1 MTAPAHGS
9 PSSPGSPGTLSS
21 RLVRGAGVIIVSS
34 VMFTFISYWR
44 TAAVVLCDLASTAYY
59 IGGAV
64 EQAIGPAAP
73 WFILA
78 VMLFSY
84 AVRSVYIESCSLFV
98 RGGVYKVVKEALG
111 GFLGKLSVSALMFD
125 YVLTGPTSGVSAG
138 QYIMGLLLD
147 SLKIIWPNMDI
158 PDDTA
163 KDIKRW
169 GAVLIA
175 CAVTLYF
182 FRQNLIGIHESS
194 GKALKI
200 MQATTVMA
208 VLIIGWCILT
218 LIVQGLPPGNSMP
231 SPIPDLQRKVEYE
244 EVERV
249 NPSTGKPENVW
260 KQERDPQT
268 GKMVLVPKTEEEL
281 EVVNPTTGAKETI
294 WATEA
299 EVVNPATGKKEKV
312 WKTADDKVVLKK
324 DLVRR
329 TGKERPAPKI
339 NEAIKALR
347 LQEDPLGFIGRWFP
361 NLADWIRNPS
371 SWLSLVGLIG
381 LFIAFGHSILAMSG
395 EETLAQVYRE
405 VESPKLP
412 NFKKA
417 AFIVFV
423 YSLGLT
429 ATISFMAV
437 LLIPDNVR
445 MKDYSEN
452 LIGGLAM
459 NVWGHPYVKLALNAF
474 VVVVGFLILSGA
486 VNTAIIGS
494 NGVLNRVSEDGVLPD
509 WFLRPHPRY
518 GTTYRLLYLIVGM
531 QLATIILSR
540 GNMLILTEAYA
551 FGVVWSFVFKA
562 LAMVVLRFKDRSP
575 REYKVPLNFKVRGV
589 EIPFGLIFIFLVLAF
604 TAILNFF
611 TKEVATIGGILFT
624 LVFLITFMVSEHYH
638 EKRRAG
644 AHHEHLEQFNRYT
657 APEITPEGLGLTKS
671 YRKLVAIRSPQN
683 LFMLERA
690 LAETDPET
698 TGVVVMTAKVLP
710 PMSSQN
716 GAPEASELD
725 VYDQQLMTAVVD
737 RAEKAG
743 KEVKPLIVPTN
754 NPLHAVL
761 KTARDIQAH
770 ELLMGASNKYTADEQ
785 LEQIAFYWISLHDG
799 NPAPLT
805 VRILSRERD
814 MYLDLAGGNR
824 IPKISERRARS
835 VQELRAAGVG
845 VDRVLLLHD
854 GTPASS
860 DLFHAVLTMLDRE
873 VSLGLV
879 SVVPPGSSPHNGPG
893 VVHQDEERAR
903 QLDRPLNVHAL
914 QIVDGPAIVELARS
928 ELYDVIVLPL
938 PAESPADPLGH
949 LDERGKYI
957 VRHAHCRVMLAS
969 TPVIPDEVVDR
980 TPSARQ

>member
-1 MTAPAHGS
+1 MSTTPHGS
-9 PSSPGSPGTLSS
+9 PGSSSASALTT

-64 EQAIGPAAP
+64 ESAIGPAAP

-98 RGGVYKVVKEALG
+98 RGGVYRVVKQSLG
-111 GFLGKLSVSALMFD
+111 GFLAKLSVSALMFD
-125 YVLTGPTSGVSAG
+125 YILTGPTSAVSAG

-147 SLKIIWPNMDI
+147 SLKIISPSLGI
-158 PDDTA
+158 PEDSA
-163 KDIKRW
+163 RDIKRW
-169 GAVLIA
+169 GSVFIA

-182 FRQNLIGIHESS
+182 FRQNLLGIHESS
-194 GKALKI
+194 GKALNI
-200 MQATTVMA
+200 MKATTVMA
-208 VLIIGWCILT
+208 VVIIVWCALT
-218 LIVQGLPPGNSMP
+218 LLIQGAANPMP
-231 SPIPDLQRKVEYE
+231 APIPDLDPKVEYK
-244 EVERV
+244 EVEGVNRV
-249 NPSTGKPENVW
+249 TGE
-260 KQERDPQT
+260 KQKLWLRDPET
-268 GKMVLVPKTEEEL
+268 GRLVP
-281 EVVNPTTGAKETI
+281 ETQDG
-294 WATEA
+294 E
-299 EVVNPATGKKEKV
+299 P
-312 WKTADDKVVLKK
+312 
-324 DLVRR
+324 R
-329 TGKERPAPKI
+329 PKI
-339 NEAIKALR
+339 NEATGGR
-347 LQEDPLGFIGRWFP
+347 EDPLGFIGRWWP
-361 NLADWIRNPS
+361 TLAEKIRNPRN
-371 SWLSLVGLIG
+371 WLTFFGLIG
-381 LFIAFGHSILAMSG
+381 LGIAFGHSILAMSG

-429 ATISFMAV
+429 ATISFLAV
-437 LLIPDNVR
+437 LLIPDEVR
-445 MKDYSEN
+445 MKDYAEN

-459 NVWGHPYVKLALNAF
+459 HVWGHNYLRLALNAF

-509 WFLRPHPRY
+509 WFLKPHPRY
-518 GTTYRLLYLIVGM
+518 GTTYRILYLIVGL
-531 QLATIILSR
+531 QLATILLSR

-562 LAMVVLRFKDRSP
+562 LAMVVLRFKDRSH
-575 REYKVPLNFKVRGV
+575 REYRVPLNLRIGGV
-589 EIPFGLIFIFLVLAF
+589 EIPFGLIFIFVVLAF
-604 TAILNFF
+604 AAVLNFF
-611 TKEVATIGGILFT
+611 TKEVATIGGVIFT
-624 LVFLITFMVSEHYH
+624 LVFLTTFLLSEHHH

-644 AHHEHLEQFNRYT
+644 KQHEHIEQFNQQTTEEVT
-657 APEITPEGLGLTKS
+657 AQSLGLTKS
-671 YRKLVAIRSPQN
+671 YRKLVSIRSTQN
-683 LFMLERA
+683 LFMLEKA

-698 TGVVVMTAKVLP
+698 TGVVVMTAKFTP
-710 PMSSQN
+710 PSGN
-716 GAPEASELD
+716 GATEPADLD
-725 VYDQQLMTAVVD
+725 TYDQQLMTAVVE

-754 NPLHAVL
+754 NPLHAIL
-761 KTARDIQAH
+761 QTAKDIQAH
-770 ELLMGASNKYTADEQ
+770 ELIMGASNKYTADEQ

-799 NPAPLT
+799 HPAPLT

-835 VQELRAAGVG
+835 VAELRAAGVG

-854 GTPASS
+854 GSPASS
-860 DLFHAVLTMLDRE
+860 DLFQAVLTMLADE
-873 VSLGLV
+873 VALGLAP
-879 SVVPPGSSPHNGPG
+879 VVPAGSDPLNGHG
-893 VVHQDEERAR
+893 VVHQDRERAR
-903 QLDRPLNVHAL
+903 QVGRTLLVHAL
-914 QIVDGPAIVELARS
+914 QTAGGPEVVELARA
-928 ELYDVIVLPL
+928 ELYDLVIIPL
-938 PAESPADPLGH
+938 PAESPSDPLGH

-957 VRHAHCRVMLAS
+957 VRNAHCRVMLVT
-969 TPVIPDEVVDR
+969 TPVIPQEVVDR
-980 TPSARQ
+980 TPSSR